1 MLAKCHLTQTLGILF
16 CQSINHLHDR
26 GDVAVDVGVGVDL
39 WFHLAVVRY
48 CRRTR
53 HVDGLFDVA
62 SAHQLGVDP
71 DGTVRQ

>member
-1 MLAKCHLTQTLGILF
+1 
-16 CQSINHLHDR
+16 
-26 GDVAVDVGVGVDL
+26 
-39 WFHLAVVRY
+39 LAVVRY